1 MGLKGEVLPA
11 ISLLAGLDDLPG
23 LAQSPWQV

>member
-1 MGLKGEVLPA
+1 MGAKREVLPA

-23 LAQSPWQV
+23 LAQSPAQV